1 MFDFLTRWTDGVVDI
16 LLDLS
21 WCTLKSM
28 FSFGAGLLSAR
39 LIPGWMPAVVEIVL
53 FRAHLE
59 PAKLWIEGQRCG
71 SGRGKR
77 SFGRYALGLRYCGA
91 ANSKSGKRTPK
102 LLERRPGLW
111 I

>member
-1 MFDFLTRWTDGVVDI
+1 MDI
-16 LLDLS
+16 LLNLS
-21 WCTLKSM
+21 RCTLKST
-28 FSFGAGLLSAR
+28 FGFGAGLLSAR
-39 LIPGWMPAVVEIVL
+39 SISGWMPAVVEIVL

-71 SGRGKR
+71 SDRGKR
-77 SFGRYALGLRYCGA
+77 SFGRYALGLQCCDVA
-91 ANSKSGKRTPK
+91 KPKSGMRTSK

>member
-1 MFDFLTRWTDGVVDI
+1 VDI

-21 WCTLKSM
+21 WCTLIPM
-28 FSFGAGLLSAR
+28 LGFCAGHLSAR
-39 LIPGWMPAVVEIVL
+39 SIPGGMPAVVKIVL

-59 PAKLWIEGQRCG
+59 PAKLWIEGPRCG

-77 SFGRYALGLRYCGA
+77 SFGRYAFGWRCCDV
-91 ANSKSGKRTPK
+91 ANPRSAMCASK
-102 LLERRPGLW
+102 LLERRAGLW

>member
-1 MFDFLTRWTDGVVDI
+1 MDI

-28 FSFGAGLLSAR
+28 FGFGAGFLSAR
-39 LIPGWMPAVVEIVL
+39 SIPGWMPAVVKIIL
-53 FRAHLE
+53 FCAHLE
-59 PAKLWIEGQRCG
+59 PAKLWIEGQWCE

-77 SFGRYALGLRYCGA
+77 SFSRYVLGLQCCGA
-91 ANSKSGKRTPK
+91 ANSKSGMRTPK

-111 I
+111 V

>member
-1 MFDFLTRWTDGVVDI
+1 MDI

-28 FSFGAGLLSAR
+28 FGFCAGLLSAPS
-39 LIPGWMPAVVEIVL
+39 IPSGMPTVVKIVL

-59 PAKLWIEGQRCG
+59 PAKLWIEGPRCG
-71 SGRGKR
+71 FGRGKR
-77 SFGRYALGLRYCGA
+77 SFGRYAFGLRYCDA
-91 ANSKSGKRTPK
+91 ANPKSAMCTLK
-102 LLERRPGLW
+102 LLERRAGLW

>member
-1 MFDFLTRWTDGVVDI
+1 MDI

-28 FSFGAGLLSAR
+28 FGFSAGLLSAR
-39 LIPGWMPAVVEIVL
+39 SIPSGMPAVVKIVL

-59 PAKLWIEGQRCG
+59 PAKLWIEGPRCE

-77 SFGRYALGLRYCGA
+77 SFGRYAFGLRCCDA
-91 ANSKSGKRTPK
+91 ANLKSAMRTSK
-102 LLERRPGLW
+102 LLERCAGLW